1 MTSLAPLPVA
11 TLSNRELGG
20 TGQNYLKSLFALGF
34 QGFLIMICVGIYA
47 VLVNNMI
54 IADNLHSA
62 IFSLAAY
69 TVILCFSLFKSGALA
84 KSIFSAH

>member
-1 MTSLAPLPVA
+1 
-11 TLSNRELGG
+11 
-20 TGQNYLKSLFALGF
+20 
-34 QGFLIMICVGIYA
+34 MICVGIYA
-47 VLVNNMI
+47 ILVNNMI

-84 KSIFSAH
+84 KSIFSAHSRRVKGRVEIFRAKRRKYYPTLTRENPIE

>member
-1 MTSLAPLPVA
+1 
-11 TLSNRELGG
+11 
-20 TGQNYLKSLFALGF
+20 
-34 QGFLIMICVGIYA
+34 MICVGIYA
-47 VLVNNMI
+47 VLVNDMI

-84 KSIFSAH
+84 KQIFSAH